1 MAAIK
6 NLKKDIHNTLG
17 DLIEAC
23 YVWEFTTP
31 DSDASKAQVIIDEA
45 IASFDGLMDKI
56 HVKGI
61 ENKKAHFKSIQ
72 NELETVATSLIAK
85 INTL

>member
-23 YVWEFTTP
+23 YVWEFTTA
-31 DSDASKAQVIIDEA
+31 DSDPAKAQAIIDEA
-45 IASFDGLMDKI
+45 IVVFDSLMDKI
-56 HVKGI
+56 HVKDV
-61 ENKKAHFKSIQ
+61 ESKKAHFKSIKA
-72 NELETVATSLIAK
+72 ELETVANSLAEK
-85 INTL
+85 VNNL

>member
-31 DSDASKAQVIIDEA
+31 DADASKAQAIIDEA
-45 IASFDGLMDKI
+45 IASFDALMDKI
-56 HVKGI
+56 HVKDI
-61 ENKKAHFKSIQ
+61 ENKKAHFKSIKE
-72 NELETVATSLIAK
+72 ELESSANLLVEK
-85 INTL
+85 INSL

>member
-31 DSDASKAQVIIDEA
+31 DADPEKAQVIIDEA
-45 IASFDGLMDKI
+45 ISAFDSLMDKI
-56 HVKGI
+56 HVKDV
-61 ENKKAHFKSIQ
+61 ESKKAHFKAIKA
-72 NELETVATSLIAK
+72 ELETVANSLVEK
-85 INTL
+85 VNKL

>member
-6 NLKKDIHNTLG
+6 SLKKDIHNTLG

-31 DSDASKAQVIIDEA
+31 DSDASKAQAIIDEA

-56 HVKGI
+56 HVKGV

-72 NELETVATSLIAK
+72 TELEISANSLINK
-85 INTL
+85 INAL

>member
-17 DLIEAC
+17 DIIEAC

-31 DSDASKAQVIIDEA
+31 DADASKAQAIIDEA
-45 IASFDGLMDKI
+45 IASFDTLMDKI
-56 HVKGI
+56 HVKDV
-61 ENKKAHFKSIQ
+61 ESKKAHFKSVRKD
-72 NELETVATSLIAK
+72 LETAAISLIDK
-85 INTL
+85 INAL

>member
-23 YVWEFTTP
+23 YVWEFTTE
-31 DSDASKAQVIIDEA
+31 DSDESKAQAIIDEA
-45 IASFDGLMDKI
+45 IASFDALMDKI
-56 HVKGI
+56 HVKNV
-61 ENKKAHFKSIQ
+61 ESKKAHFKAIKT
-72 NELETVATSLIAK
+72 ELETVATALANK
-85 INTL
+85 INAL

>member
-23 YVWEFTTP
+23 YVWEFTTA
-31 DSDASKAQVIIDEA
+31 DADPAKAQEIIDEA
-45 IASFDGLMDKI
+45 ITAFDSLMDKI
-56 HVKGI
+56 HVKDV
-61 ENKKAHFKSIQ
+61 ESKKAHFKSIKA
-72 NELETVATSLIAK
+72 ELETVAT
-85 INTL
+85 TLVEKVNAL

>member
-17 DLIEAC
+17 DIIEAC

-31 DSDASKAQVIIDEA
+31 DSDASKAQVIVDEA
-45 IASFDGLMDKI
+45 IVSFDALMDKI
-56 HVKGI
+56 HVKNV
-61 ENKKAHFKSIQ
+61 ENKKVHFKSIQ
-72 NELETVATSLIAK
+72 SDLENVAKSLVEKVNA
-85 INTL
+85 L

>member
-17 DLIEAC
+17 DIIEAC

-31 DSDASKAQVIIDEA
+31 DSDASKAQVIVDEA
-45 IASFDGLMDKI
+45 IGAFDALMDKI
-56 HVKGI
+56 HVKNV

-72 NELETVATSLIAK
+72 SELETVAKSLVEK
-85 INTL
+85 VNTL

>member
-23 YVWEFTTP
+23 YVWEFNNEGAY
-31 DSDASKAQVIIDEA
+31 ASKTQEILNCCHYFLFLFDANLVNYNGLDVINK
-45 IASFDGLMDKI
+45 LRYL
-56 HVKGI
+56 I
-61 ENKKAHFKSIQ
+61 EQSLSI
-72 NELETVATSLIAK
+72 L
-85 INTL
+85 

>member
-31 DSDASKAQVIIDEA
+31 DADASKAQGIIDEA
-45 IASFDGLMDKI
+45 IASFDELMDKI
-56 HVKGI
+56 HVKDLK
-61 ENKKAHFKSIQ
+61 NKKLHFNSIRKD
-72 NELETVATSLIAK
+72 LEVSATALVEK
-85 INTL
+85 INAL

>member
-23 YVWEFTTP
+23 YVWEFTNE
-31 DSDASKAQVIIDEA
+31 DSDEAKAQAIIDEA
-45 IASFDGLMDKI
+45 ITSFDALMDKI
-56 HVKGI
+56 HVKGV
-61 ENKKAHFKSIQ
+61 ESKKAHFKSIK
-72 NELETVATSLIAK
+72 NELETVATALAEK
-85 INTL
+85 VNAL

>member
-31 DSDASKAQVIIDEA
+31 DADASKAQTIIDEA
-45 IASFDGLMDKI
+45 IAHFDALMDKI
-56 HVKGI
+56 HVKDV
-61 ENKKAHFKSIQ
+61 ENKQKHFKSIRK
-72 NELETVATSLIAK
+72 ELEEAANGLVEK
-85 INTL
+85 INAL

>member
-23 YVWEFTTP
+23 YVWEFDNP
-31 DSDASKAQVIIDEA
+31 DADASKAQEIINEA

-56 HVKGI
+56 HVKDI
-61 ENKKAHFKSIQ
+61 ESKKAHFSAIKA
-72 NELETVATSLIAK
+72 ELISVSNGLAEK
-85 INTL
+85 INAL

>member
-1 MAAIK
+1 MASIK

-23 YVWEFTTP
+23 YVWEFTTV
-31 DSDASKAQVIIDEA
+31 DSDALKAQAIIDET
-45 IASFDGLMDKI
+45 IVIFDSLMDKI
-56 HVKGI
+56 HVKGV

-72 NELETVATSLIAK
+72 AELESSAIVLVEKVNAL
-85 INTL
+85 

>member
-23 YVWEFTTP
+23 YLWEFNNEGA
-31 DSDASKAQVIIDEA
+31 DASKTQEIIDEA
-45 IASFDGLMDKI
+45 ISSFDTLMDKI
-56 HVKGI
+56 HVKNV
-61 ENKKAHFKSIQ
+61 ESKKAHFSSIKA
-72 NELETVATSLIAK
+72 ELETVATILAVK
-85 INTL
+85 INAL

>member
-23 YVWEFTTP
+23 YVWEFNNEGA
-31 DSDASKAQVIIDEA
+31 DASKAQKIIDEA
-45 IASFDGLMDKI
+45 ISSFDALMDKI
-56 HVKGI
+56 HVKNV
-61 ENKKAHFKSIQ
+61 ESKKAHFTSIKS
-72 NELETVATSLIAK
+72 ELETVAASLVAK
-85 INTL
+85 INAL

>member
-23 YVWEFTTP
+23 YVWEYSNVKA
-31 DSDASKAQVIIDEA
+31 DNSKTQPIIDEA
-45 IASFDGLMDKI
+45 MASFDELRDNIYAKD
-56 HVKGI
+56 I
-61 ENKKAHFKSIQ
+61 ENKKAHFKSIRLA
-72 NELETVATSLIAK
+72 LETSAKSISEK
-85 INTL
+85 INAL